1 MPSRSYPGGNSVVS
15 DQGNLG
21 FVTAVS
27 LITKASG
34 TAQSGYVAESDVIVV
49 TGANGS
55 NTAITLPD
63 PALTGYGVG
72 DWYDFIN
79 STTQACVIFPPS
91 GGKINNGST
100 NASAALAA
108 SKSVRV
114 YVTGVTSGATTF
126 ITMTGA

>member
-21 FVTAVS
+21 FVTGVS

-34 TAQSGYVAESDVIVV
+34 TGQSGYIAESDVIVV

-79 STTQACVIFPPS
+79 TTTQACVIFPPS